1 MPNSDNDL
9 ARLIYPWGAPWPLSS
24 LIPSLITFFIF
35 FQSLNPSAT
44 PRLRHQ
50 ETTAPLNPWL
60 SIPLDLLIW
69 LFSLCRFSKTSI
81 LSVFFFLL
89 ICHLF
94 AVSFSFSAQQEF
106 MLYNIS
112 LQLESSTPFLHH
124 SSASSVWQNLDY
136 VPWIQL
142 SALAISVP
150 GLLDIA
156 GNKPHSHAD

>member
-1 MPNSDNDL
+1 MPNSDNYL
-9 ARLIYPWGAPWPLSS
+9 AHSICPWSAPWSLSF
-24 LIPSLITFFIF
+24 LIPSLITFSIF
-35 FQSLNPSAT
+35 FQSLNPLAT

-50 ETTAPLNPWL
+50 ETTASLNPWL

-89 ICHLF
+89 IYHSF
-94 AVSFSFSAQQEF
+94 AVSFSFSTQEEF

-112 LQLESSTPFLHH
+112 LQPVSSTPFLHH
-124 SSASSVWQNLDY
+124 SSASSAWQNLEH

-150 GLLDIA
+150 GLL
-156 GNKPHSHAD
+156 GHC